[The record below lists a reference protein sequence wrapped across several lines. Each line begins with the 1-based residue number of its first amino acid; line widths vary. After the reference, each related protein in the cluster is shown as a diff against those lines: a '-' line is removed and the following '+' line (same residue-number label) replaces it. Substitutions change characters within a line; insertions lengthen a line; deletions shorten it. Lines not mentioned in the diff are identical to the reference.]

1 MTPKRTSIMLY
12 SRAEAFINAR
22 SEDNFSSA
30 LNQSIERYEEILKQA
45 RVKLLEIF
53 TEKEMALI
61 IDVLNGTLFSEPISI
76 HMVYGEVGDGINMD
90 ALDQKWEVDGKALVE
105 KVRNLDYAEKVA
117 LVDAVERWWNSTGQ
131 EKQPGWLDTL
141 KRG

>member
-1 MTPKRTSIMLY
+1 MELLFLLVLCGLLL
-12 SRAEAFINAR
+12 FIATVVISWYFAGGRDAMAVNNLKNKFD
-22 SEDNFSSA
+22 S
-30 LNQSIERYEEILKQA
+30 LERYEEILKQA

-117 LVDAVERWWNSTGQ
+117 LVDAVERWWNSTG
-131 EKQPGWLDTL
+131 
-141 KRG
+141 